1 MNLNSIRWRLPFS
14 YAAIA
19 LLAALALG
27 SVMLLVLNGYYAE
40 QERNYLMGNAISLS
54 PIIEKLLSDEP
65 GGPTVQDQVNG
76 LAFLSQTRIRVMDPA
91 GKVLADSGVPESGK
105 MVSVEGAPA
114 GQVLFTMG
122 GSSRAM
128 PVGTVPGGTVPG
140 GTQPAVAIFE
150 RQVFGT
156 PDATMP
162 IEVGVTGVARP
173 DTRRDTVFF
182 LSASPYGYGFVS
194 STVAFSGQR
203 SSQVVAHPMTGALGT
218 VELSAGPS
226 YGTDILNAV
235 SLAWLVASII
245 AILLAALAGWFAS
258 RDVTRPVLALT
269 DATRRMEQ
277 GDLGM
282 RANLPGTRQANEFQ
296 TLADSFNNMAQRV
309 ENTVSTLRSFVSDA
323 AHEINTPLTALKTN
337 LELAA
342 NETDAAQ
349 RDIFLARAL
358 EQNRRLEL
366 LTGGLLDL
374 SRIEAAQPAPEPVS
388 LRQLAAETGERFA
401 SRAEQ
406 AERSFGLYLPESD
419 LIVSG
424 STLQLQR
431 ALDNLLENALKFTP
445 PGGTIQLTLEEKDGQ
460 VILTVTD
467 NGIGILPEDLPHLFE
482 RFHRG
487 RNSAEYP
494 GNGLGLA
501 IVKAIVSAHGG
512 HVSVESAGR
521 GEGSRFTVVVPKNS

>member
-54 PIIEKLLSDEP
+54 PIIEKLLNDEP
-65 GGPTVQDQVNG
+65 SGPTVQDQVNG
-76 LAFLSQTRIRVMDPA
+76 LAFLSQTRIRVIDPA

-128 PVGTVPGGTVPG
+128 PVGTVPV

-156 PDATMP
+156 PDAAMP
-162 IEVGVTGVARP
+162 IEAGVTGVAMP

-203 SSQVVAHPMTGALGT
+203 SSQVVAHPMTGELGT

-235 SLAWLVASII
+235 SLAWLMASII
-245 AILLAALAGWFAS
+245 AILLAALAGWVAS

-277 GDLGM
+277 GDLAM
-282 RANLPGTRQANEFQ
+282 RASLPGTRQANEFQ

-309 ENTVSTLRSFVSDA
+309 EDTVSTLRSFVSDA

-342 NETDAAQ
+342 NESDATQ

-374 SRIEAAQPAPEPVS
+374 SRIEATQPTPEPFD
-388 LRQLAAETGERFA
+388 LRQLVAETGERFA

-419 LIVSG
+419 LVVSG
-424 STLQLQR
+424 NTPQLQR

-445 PGGTIQLTLEEKDGQ
+445 PGGAIQLALEEKDGQ
-460 VILTVTD
+460 AVLTVTD

-501 IVKAIVSAHGG
+501 IVKAIVNAHGG
-512 HVSVESAGR
+512 SVSVASAGR
-521 GEGSRFTVVVPKNS
+521 GQGSRFTVVLPSKKVNG